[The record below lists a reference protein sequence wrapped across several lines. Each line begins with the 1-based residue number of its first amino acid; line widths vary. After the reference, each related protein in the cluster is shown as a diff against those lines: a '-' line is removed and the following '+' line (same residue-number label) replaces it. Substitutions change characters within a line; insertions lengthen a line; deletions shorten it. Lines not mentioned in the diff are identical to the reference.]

1 MVKGKYN
8 RPVIGFASFLLL
20 CLIVIQFFYVKN
32 AYELKQDQF
41 SYEVTQSLLSTLDF
55 LQKTQGDSSIIL
67 NPVVQTE
74 PHLFVVKIH
83 YVSSPYLLESLI
95 RLEFKKNALDQD
107 FVLNIYDCF
116 SDSVVYSKDISL
128 INTDI
133 EANAPEFSWDREQG
147 HYFSVYFP
155 NQVSESIFSLEFWL
169 LSTIALI
176 IEVLF
181 FTYLVW
187 QLSQQRRISKLKTEF
202 INNMT
207 HEFKTPL
214 STIAISVNALKR
226 PNITDQPETLKRYA
240 EIIESENFRLQ
251 EQVTR
256 ILRAATIEKEGAALK
271 NEAIDVHTILND
283 ALNTFKMNIET
294 KGGVLRTNFHAVNS
308 VIFAD
313 KSHITNVFH
322 NLIDNAIKYSPKE
335 LNISISTEN
344 VGNKIHITVKDSGL
358 GIASAH
364 QDQVFEKF
372 YRVPTGNRHDVKGF
386 GIGLNYVHL
395 IVQKQGGSIKLNSK
409 LGKGSAFTVSFK
421 FVS

>member
-8 RPVIGFASFLLL
+8 RPVIGFAAILLL
-20 CLIVIQFFYVKN
+20 SLIVIQFFYVKN

-41 SYEVTQSLLSTLDF
+41 NYEVTQSLLSTLDF

-74 PHLFVVKIH
+74 PNLFVVKIH

-107 FVLNIYDCF
+107 FVLDIYDCF

-128 INTDI
+128 INNEI
-133 EANAPEFSWDREQG
+133 EENSPEFSWDREQG

-155 NQVSESIFSLEFWL
+155 NQVSESIFSMEFWL

-187 QLSQQRRISKLKTEF
+187 QLSQQRRISKMKTEF

-214 STIAISVNALKR
+214 STIAISVNALNR
-226 PNITDQPETLKRYA
+226 PNITEQPETLKRYA
-240 EIIESENFRLQ
+240 QIIESENFRLQ
-251 EQVTR
+251 DQVQR
-256 ILRAATIEKEGAALK
+256 ILQAATIEKEGAALK
-271 NEAIDVHTILND
+271 NEAIDVHELLNN
-283 ALNTFKMNIET
+283 ALSTFKMNIET
-294 KGGVLRTNFHAVNS
+294 KDGTLITQFDAENS

-313 KSHITNVFH
+313 KSHLTNVFH
-322 NLIDNAIKYSPKE
+322 NLIDNAIKYSPDE
-335 LNISISTEN
+335 LYISIITEN
-344 VGNKIHITVKDSGL
+344 VGNKINITIKDTGL
-358 GIASAH
+358 GIANAH
-364 QDQVFEKF
+364 QDQIFEKF
-372 YRVPTGNRHDVKGF
+372 YRVPTGNLHDVKGF
-386 GIGLNYVHL
+386 GIGLNYVRL
-395 IVQKQGGSIKLNSK
+395 IVEKQGGSIKLNSK
-409 LGKGSAFTVSFK
+409 LGKGSAFTISFK